1 MATIIKRELATAMS
15 RLGTETAFV
24 VLARAKELEAKGKS
38 VIHLEI
44 GEPDFDTPPNIVEA
58 GIRALRE
65 GWTHYGPSHGLPE
78 LRETIAAE
86 VSRSRAVEVSAA
98 DVLVTPGAKPILF
111 FSILALCNPGD
122 EVLIPDPGFP
132 IYESMVNYVGAVP
145 VSIPLLP
152 ENEFRIDL
160 DHFESLLSDKTKLL
174 ILNSPNN
181 PTGGTVP
188 RKDIERI
195 AELVRERGIF
205 VLTDEVYQR
214 IIYDDGHFSILSVDG
229 MADQTILLDGF
240 SKTYAM
246 TGWRMGYSVAP
257 RWLTDAMAQLQ
268 TNSTSCTASFIQR
281 AGIEALTGPQDSV
294 KAMGEEFRQRRDQ
307 LVGELNAIDGV
318 SCKVPG
324 GAFYVFPQVE
334 GFRQSAEE
342 LATGLLDEAGVA
354 VLAGTAFGPHGK
366 GSFRLSFANS
376 RENLHEAARR
386 INDYLQG
393 SK

>member
-214 IIYDDGHFSILSVDG
+214 IIYDDEHFSILSVDG

-366 GSFRLSFANS
+366 GSFRLSFAKS

-386 INDYLQG
+386 IKDYLQG
-393 SK
+393 FK

>member
-1 MATIIKRELATAMS
+1 MASIIKRELATAMS

-214 IIYDDGHFSILSVDG
+214 IIYDDEHFSILSVDG

-257 RWLTDAMAQLQ
+257 GWLTDAMAQLQ

-294 KAMGEEFRQRRDQ
+294 TAMGEEFRQRRDQ

-354 VLAGTAFGPHGK
+354 LLAGTAFGPHGK

-386 INDYLQG
+386 IKDYLQR

>member
-1 MATIIKRELATAMS
+1 MATAIKPELASAMS

-24 VLARAKELEAKGKS
+24 VLARAKELEAQGKS

-78 LRETIAAE
+78 LRETIAAD
-86 VSRSRAVEVSAA
+86 VSRSHGADVSPSE
-98 DVLVTPGAKPILF
+98 VLVTPGAKPILF

-122 EVLIPDPGFP
+122 EVLVPDPGFP
-132 IYESMVNYVGAVP
+132 IYESMVSYVGATP
-145 VSIPLLP
+145 VSVPLLP

-188 RKDIERI
+188 REDIERI

-205 VLTDEVYQR
+205 VLSDEVYR
-214 IIYDDGHFSILSVDG
+214 KIIYDDEHYSILSVDG
-229 MADQTILLDGF
+229 MADRTILLDGF

-246 TGWRMGYSVAP
+246 TGWRMGYSAAP
-257 RWLTDAMAQLQ
+257 RWITDAMAQLQ

-294 KAMGEEFRQRRDQ
+294 TAMAQEFRQRREQ
-307 LVGELNAIDGV
+307 LVGDLNDIDGV
-318 SCKVPG
+318 SCEVPG

-334 GFRQSAEE
+334 GFSKSAEE

-354 VLAGTAFGPHGK
+354 VLAGTAFGTHGK

-376 RENLHEAARR
+376 RESLREAAQR
-386 INDYLQG
+386 IRDYLEPLR
-393 SK
+393 

>member
-1 MATIIKRELATAMS
+1 MATAIKPELASAMS

-24 VLARAKELEAKGKS
+24 VLARAKELEAQGKS

-78 LRETIAAE
+78 LRETIAAD
-86 VSRSRAVEVSAA
+86 VSRSHGADVSPSE
-98 DVLVTPGAKPILF
+98 VLVTPGAKPILF

-122 EVLIPDPGFP
+122 EVLVPDPGFP
-132 IYESMVNYVGAVP
+132 IYESMVSYVGATP
-145 VSIPLLP
+145 VSVPLLP

-188 RKDIERI
+188 REDIERI

-205 VLTDEVYQR
+205 VLSDEVYR
-214 IIYDDGHFSILSVDG
+214 KIIYDDEHYSILSVDG
-229 MADQTILLDGF
+229 MADRTILLDGF

-246 TGWRMGYSVAP
+246 TCWRMGYSAAP
-257 RWLTDAMAQLQ
+257 RWITDAMAQLQ

-294 KAMGEEFRQRRDQ
+294 TAMAQEFRQRREQ
-307 LVGELNAIDGV
+307 LVGDLNDIDGV
-318 SCKVPG
+318 SCEVPG

-334 GFRQSAEE
+334 GFSKSAEE

-354 VLAGTAFGPHGK
+354 VLAGTAFGTHGK

-376 RENLHEAARR
+376 RESLREAAQR
-386 INDYLQG
+386 IRDYLEPLR
-393 SK
+393 

>member
-214 IIYDDGHFSILSVDG
+214 IIYDDEHFSILSVDG

-318 SCKVPG
+318 SCRVPG

>member
-1 MATIIKRELATAMS
+1 M
-15 RLGTETAFV
+15 
-24 VLARAKELEAKGKS
+24 
-38 VIHLEI
+38 
-44 GEPDFDTPPNIVEA
+44 PN
-58 GIRALRE
+58 
-65 GWTHYGPSHGLPE
+65 W
-78 LRETIAAE
+78 
-86 VSRSRAVEVSAA
+86 
-98 DVLVTPGAKPILF
+98 
-111 FSILALCNPGD
+111 
-122 EVLIPDPGFP
+122 
-132 IYESMVNYVGAVP
+132 
-145 VSIPLLP
+145 
-152 ENEFRIDL
+152 
-160 DHFESLLSDKTKLL
+160 FESA
-174 ILNSPNN
+174 
-181 PTGGTVP
+181 GF
-188 RKDIERI
+188 
-195 AELVRERGIF
+195 F

-214 IIYDDGHFSILSVDG
+214 IIYDDEHFSILSVDG

-366 GSFRLSFANS
+366 GSFRLSFAKS

-386 INDYLQG
+386 IKDYLQG
-393 SK
+393 FK

>member
-152 ENEFRIDL
+152 ENEFQIDL

-205 VLTDEVYQR
+205 R
-214 IIYDDGHFSILSVDG
+214 
-229 MADQTILLDGF
+229 
-240 SKTYAM
+240 
-246 TGWRMGYSVAP
+246 
-257 RWLTDAMAQLQ
+257 
-268 TNSTSCTASFIQR
+268 
-281 AGIEALTGPQDSV
+281 
-294 KAMGEEFRQRRDQ
+294 
-307 LVGELNAIDGV
+307 
-318 SCKVPG
+318 
-324 GAFYVFPQVE
+324 
-334 GFRQSAEE
+334 
-342 LATGLLDEAGVA
+342 
-354 VLAGTAFGPHGK
+354 PH
-366 GSFRLSFANS
+366 
-376 RENLHEAARR
+376 
-386 INDYLQG
+386 
-393 SK
+393 

>member
-214 IIYDDGHFSILSVDG
+214 IIYDDEHFSILSVDG

>member
-1 MATIIKRELATAMS
+1 MATVIKPQLASAMS

-24 VLARAKELEAKGKS
+24 VLARAKELEAQGKS

-58 GIRALRE
+58 GIRALQE

-78 LRETIAAE
+78 LREAIAAD
-86 VSRSRAVEVSAA
+86 VSRSRGVDVSPA
-98 DVLVTPGAKPILF
+98 DVLVTPGAKPIIF
-111 FSILALCNPGD
+111 FSIMALCNPGD
-122 EVLIPDPGFP
+122 EVLVPDPGFP
-132 IYESMVNYVGAVP
+132 IYESMVNYVGAKP
-145 VSIPLLP
+145 VSVPLLP
-152 ENEFRIDL
+152 ENGFSVDL
-160 DHFESLLSDKTKLL
+160 DHFESLLSDRTKLL

-181 PTGGTVP
+181 PTGGIIP
-188 RKDIERI
+188 RADIERI
-195 AELVRERGIF
+195 AELVRERKIF
-205 VLTDEVYQR
+205 VLTDEVYQK
-214 IIYDDGHFSILSVDG
+214 ILYEDEHFSILSVDG
-229 MADQTILLDGF
+229 MVDQTILLDGF

-294 KAMGEEFRQRRDQ
+294 KAMEQEFWRRRDQ
-307 LVGELNAIDGV
+307 LVDDLNDIEGV
-318 SCKVPG
+318 SCQSPG

-334 GFRQSAEE
+334 GFSKSAEE
-342 LATGLLDEAGVA
+342 LATELLNEAGVA
-354 VLAGTAFGPHGK
+354 VLGGTAFGPHGK

-376 RENLHEAARR
+376 RENLREAARR
-386 INDYLQG
+386 MKEYLEG
-393 SK
+393 LR